1 MILSKYIFKSM
12 FMAIFVTLVAIG
24 LIDYVMALL
33 NELNYRLDGAYQ
45 AQQAFWFITLTTP
58 GRLYAFFP
66 YICLIGVLFAFGTMA
81 DHREL
86 VIIESTG
93 LSKGKIIA
101 RTLYGPV
108 VWLILA
114 FGIGESLVPKLDQQG
129 YELRNVAAAQGS
141 TQYGVWHR
149 DQDTYYFFKAVK
161 KDGSVAAG
169 FSVKY
174 DTLTDAMIYDS
185 FDAIS
190 LTDAGDWQFNGLARY
205 TNQRGAAW
213 QNEFSG
219 QSEPWDT
226 SLTPDLLWLLTSP
239 DAKLSVFKLFEYS
252 NYLSAQQLSDDNF
265 RLQFWQRVLQPVLSL
280 ALIWLAITFIF
291 GPLRQSSTGARIFIG
306 LMLAISFNLIQSLIA
321 PLASTIN
328 LPEFF
333 AAAIPVALAASI
345 ALVLQFKKAL

>member
-1 MILSKYIFKSM
+1 M
-12 FMAIFVTLVAIG
+12 
-24 LIDYVMALL
+24 
-33 NELNYRLDGAYQ
+33 
-45 AQQAFWFITLTTP
+45 
-58 GRLYAFFP
+58 
-66 YICLIGVLFAFGTMA
+66 
-81 DHREL
+81 
-86 VIIESTG
+86 
-93 LSKGKIIA
+93 
-101 RTLYGPV
+101 
-108 VWLILA
+108 
-114 FGIGESLVPKLDQQG
+114 
-129 YELRNVAAAQGS
+129 
-141 TQYGVWHR
+141 
-149 DQDTYYFFKAVK
+149 
-161 KDGSVAAG
+161 
-169 FSVKY
+169 
-174 DTLTDAMIYDS
+174 
-185 FDAIS
+185 
-190 LTDAGDWQFNGLARY
+190 ARY
-205 TNQRGAAW
+205 TNQSGDAW

-226 SLTPDLLWLLTSP
+226 NLTPDLLWLLTSP

>member
-12 FMAIFVTLVAIG
+12 FLAIFVTLVAIG
-24 LIDYVMALL
+24 LIDYVLALL

-93 LSKGKIIA
+93 LAKGSIIL

-114 FGIGESLVPKLDQQG
+114 FAIGESLVPKLDQQG
-129 YELRNVAAAQGS
+129 YELRNVAAAEGS

-149 DQDTYYFFKAVK
+149 DQDSYYFFKAVK

-174 DTLTDAMIYDS
+174 DAATDTMVYDS
-185 FDAIS
+185 FDAITPS
-190 LTDAGDWQFNGLARY
+190 DSAKWQFNGLSRY
-205 TNQRGAAW
+205 KNQGGESW
-213 QNEFSG
+213 QNEFTN
-219 QSEPWDT
+219 QSALWDT
-226 SLTPDLLWLLTSP
+226 SLTPELLWLLTSP

-265 RLQFWQRVLQPVLSL
+265 RLQFWQRVLQPLLSL

-321 PLASTIN
+321 PLAGAIN
-328 LPEFF
+328 LSEFL
-333 AAAIPVALAASI
+333 AASIPVALAAGF

>member
-12 FMAIFVTLVAIG
+12 FLAIFVSLLAIG
-24 LIDYVMALL
+24 LIDYVLALM

-93 LSKGKIIA
+93 LSKGKIIV
-101 RTLYGPV
+101 RTLYGPII
-108 VWLILA
+108 WLILA
-114 FGIGESLVPKLDQQG
+114 FAIGESLVPKLDQQG
-129 YELRNVAAAQGS
+129 YALRNVAAAQGS

-174 DTLTDAMIYDS
+174 DTPTDAMVYDS
-185 FDAIS
+185 FDAIT
-190 LTDAGDWQFNGLARY
+190 LTESGDWQFSGLSRY
-205 TNQRGAAW
+205 KNQSGDAW
-213 QNEFSG
+213 QTEFSG

-226 SLTPDLLWLLTSP
+226 NLTPELLWLLTSP

-265 RLQFWQRVLQPVLSL
+265 RLQFWQRVLQPLLSL

-291 GPLRQSSTGARIFIG
+291 GPLRQSSTGARIFVG
-306 LMLAISFNLIQSLIA
+306 LMLAICFNLIQSLIA
-321 PLASTIN
+321 PLAGAIN
-328 LPEFF
+328 LSEF
-333 AAAIPVALAASI
+333 LAASI
-345 ALVLQFKKAL
+345 PIALAACIAFVLQFKKAL